1 MNDGKA
7 PDRDS
12 ELKWALG
19 RMQALCSRR
28 EYCRADIRRKL
39 LHLRD
44 HPLQPEEVERII
56 AGLVKE
62 KYLDDARYAG
72 AFARDK
78 ASLAAWGTA
87 KIRYALRAKGI
98 SDEDIARALESIEPE
113 RSQERLRKL
122 LESRCRNLADDPK
135 CRQKLLRFAL
145 ARGYDYDEINEVL
158 STYFWPEE

>member
-1 MNDGKA
+1 MHEE
-7 PDRDS
+7 
-12 ELKWALG
+12 ELKRVLS
-19 RMQALCSRR
+19 RMQGLCARR
-28 EYCRADIRRKL
+28 EYCTSDIRRKL
-39 LHLRD
+39 LTRRET
-44 HPLQPEEVERII
+44 PLTEQE
-56 AGLVKE
+56 AGQILTALQRE

-98 SDEDIARALESIEPE
+98 SDEDISLALESIEPE

>member
-1 MNDGKA
+1 MHEE
-7 PDRDS
+7 
-12 ELKWALG
+12 ELKRVLS
-19 RMQALCSRR
+19 RMQGLCARR
-28 EYCRADIRRKL
+28 EYCTSDIRRKL
-39 LHLRD
+39 LTRRET
-44 HPLQPEEVERII
+44 PLTEQE
-56 AGLVKE
+56 AGQILTALQRE

>member
-7 PDRDS
+7 PNRET

-28 EYCRADIRRKL
+28 EYCCADIRRKL

-44 HPLQPEEVERII
+44 HPLLPEEAEGII
-56 AGLVKE
+56 AELVKE

-78 ASLAAWGTA
+78 AALTAWGAA

-98 SDEDIARALESIEPE
+98 SDENINQALESIEPE
-113 RSQERLRKL
+113 RSEERLRKL
-122 LESRCRNLADDPK
+122 LASRSRSLAGDPK

-145 ARGYDYDEINEVL
+145 ARGYAYDEINEWL
-158 STYFWPEE
+158 EKL